1 MISSQDFLAHADEL
15 LTAGRRRGAP
25 PQVNLRRA
33 ISAAYYGVFHHLL
46 ADAADAMVG
55 KTRRGEP
62 GYGIVYRAFEH
73 GRMRDRAGRAIN
85 LPDKIAHR
93 LGIAAFSN
101 LLRNGAAAFVAL
113 QAERHKA
120 DYDPH
125 YRPSL
130 DTARAQIE
138 AARGAISNFSVADK
152 AEYQLFLIMLLF
164 EARD

>member
-1 MISSQDFLAHADEL
+1 MISAQDL
-15 LTAGRRRGAP
+15 LTHAEDLLAAGRRGAP
-25 PQVNLRRA
+25 LQMNLRRA

-46 ADAADAMVG
+46 ADAADSLVG
-55 KTRRGEP
+55 KTKRAEP

-85 LPDKIAHR
+85 LSDKIANR
-93 LGIAAFSN
+93 LGLAAFSN
-101 LLRNGAAAFVAL
+101 PVRNGATAFVAL

-130 DTARAQIE
+130 DTARAQVE
-138 AARGAISNFSVADK
+138 AARGAIANFSAADK

-164 EARD
+164 EPRD